1 MSTATSFGDWVR
13 RRRKALDLLQK
24 DLADRAGCS
33 VTALQKIERDERRPS
48 RQLAERLAL
57 CLDVPR
63 DEREQFLRVARGE
76 RAVEHMPHGQPAQ
89 LIGHR
94 PAPLPVP
101 QSALFGREREL
112 SQIAQLLADPD
123 CRLLTL
129 TGSGGIGKT
138 RLANEVALKH
148 RAAFPQGA
156 AFIQLDALANRE
168 QVVTAVADTLGLVL
182 YSASDR
188 AEQLILALRERELLL
203 ILDNFEH
210 LLAEPGCVALVGDLL
225 REAPAVMLLAT
236 SREPLQLRA
245 EWVFAVQGLPTPEN
259 TLPEALE
266 ASSAA
271 RLFLQRARQARGGAP
286 LSDGEREAVV
296 QICQLVEGLPLGIEL
311 AAAWATTLSCEEI
324 AHELQR
330 SLSFLVAQARDLPER
345 HRSIQ
350 AVFEHSW
357 RLLSV
362 SEQNALRRMAI
373 FRGGFTREAA
383 EEVAGAAL
391 PVLSSLVAKSLLRRA
406 GAARYEMHELV
417 RQYARERLEAEPAAF
432 EESAR
437 RHAAAYARL
446 LEQRGPGLRGP
457 DQPLVIAE
465 LVQELGN
472 IRGAWDWA
480 VANRGARQLSQASD
494 TLFWLYEA
502 RSNCREGVP
511 LFGQAIR
518 GLQPPA
524 GAALPPADAP
534 TALALGQALSYQGYF
549 CLRQGQHRL
558 ARDLL
563 RQSYALLA
571 SVEDEDARSA
581 LATAG
586 AFLGAATYSTGEY
599 DEGRRLLQESLAA
612 KRAAGDSW
620 GTAFCLRQL
629 GLLAVYVGE
638 HAEGRRL
645 LGESLALSREM
656 GNMWSIASSLN
667 LLGAA
672 THSAGDD
679 AAAAELLDEALE
691 LSRALDD
698 RFNIA
703 SALRGLGLVHWGL
716 GQQDDGRRFLEE
728 SVRLWREIGDQESLA
743 RTLNHLGELLL
754 AQGDTSSAQRSF
766 LDALRVVRDAQL
778 APILLEALLGLA
790 GVHAAEGRPEP
801 ALALLLPILQHPAS
815 TEQARARAD
824 RLRVELAGRVPP
836 ARLQTIAA
844 RGGALPLDT
853 LVQHVLANAQVAPA
867 AGAPATAGG
876 HG

>member
-1 MSTATSFGDWVR
+1 MSAATSFGDWVR

-24 DLADRAGCS
+24 ELADRAGCS
-33 VTALQKIERDERRPS
+33 LTALQKIERDERRPS
-48 RQLAERLAL
+48 RQLAERLAV
-57 CLDVPR
+57 CLDVPAA
-63 DEREQFLRVARGE
+63 ERERFVRVARGE
-76 RAVEHMPHGQPAQ
+76 RPVEQTPPHDAPPQVT
-89 LIGHR
+89 GHR

-101 QSALFGREREL
+101 QSPLFGRDREL
-112 SQIAQLLADPD
+112 TQIARLVDDRD

-129 TGSGGIGKT
+129 TGPGGIGKT
-138 RLANEVALKH
+138 RLANEVALQH
-148 RAAFPQGA
+148 SPAFTQGA
-156 AFIQLDALANRE
+156 AFIRLDALANRE

-188 AEQLILALRERELLL
+188 AEQLILALREREMLLV
-203 ILDNFEH
+203 LDNFEH
-210 LLAEPGCVALVGDLL
+210 LLAEPGCVTLVGDLV
-225 REAPAVMLLAT
+225 REVPGVMLLAT
-236 SREPLQLRA
+236 SREPLQLQA
-245 EWVFAVQGLPTPEN
+245 EWIFAVQGLPTPEN

-271 RLFLQRARQARGGAP
+271 RLFLQRARQARGEAP
-286 LSDGEREAVV
+286 LSDGEREAVA
-296 QICQLVEGLPLGIEL
+296 QICQLVDGLPLGIEL

-324 AHELQR
+324 ARELQQ

-357 RLLSV
+357 RLLSG
-362 SEQNALRRMAI
+362 SEQDALRRMAI

-383 EEVAGAAL
+383 AEVAGTTL
-391 PVLSSLVAKSLLRRA
+391 PVLSSLVAKSLLRRS
-406 GAARYEMHELV
+406 GPARYEMHELV
-417 RQYARERLEAEPAAF
+417 RQYARERLEAEPALFA
-432 EESAR
+432 ETAR

-446 LEQRGPGLRGP
+446 LEQRGLGLRGP
-457 DQPLVIAE
+457 EQPQVIAE

-480 VANRGARQLSQASD
+480 VAHRGAEQLIQASD

-511 LFGQAIR
+511 LFGQAIQ

-524 GAALPPADAP
+524 GTALSLADGTA
-534 TALALGQALSYQGYF
+534 ALALGQALSYQGYF

-563 RQSYALLA
+563 RQSYTLLG
-571 SVEDEDARSA
+571 SVEDEEARAA

-586 AFLGAATYSTGEY
+586 AFLGAATYITGEY
-599 DEGRRLLQESLAA
+599 DEGRRLLGASLATT
-612 KRAAGDSW
+612 RAAGDTW
-620 GTAFCLRQL
+620 VAAFCLRQL
-629 GLLAVYVGE
+629 GLLAAYIGE
-638 HAEGRRL
+638 HDEGRRL

-656 GNMWSIASSLN
+656 GNLWSIASSLN

-672 THSAGDD
+672 AHIAGDD

-698 RFNIA
+698 RFNVA
-703 SALRGLGLVHWGL
+703 SALRGLGLVRWGL
-716 GQQDDGRRFLEE
+716 NQLDDARRLLED

-743 RTLNHLGELLL
+743 RTLNQLGELLL
-754 AQGDTSSAQRSF
+754 AQGNLPEARTCF

-790 GVHAAEGRPEP
+790 AVHVAEGRPEP
-801 ALALLLPILQHPAS
+801 ALALLLPVLQHPAS
-815 TEQARARAD
+815 IEQARVRAD
-824 RLRVELAGRVPP
+824 RLLVELAGRVLP

-844 RGGALPLDT
+844 RSGATPLDT
-853 LVQHVLANAQVAPA
+853 LVRDLLASTQ
-867 AGAPATAGG
+867 ATAGEQRAS
-876 HG
+876 